1 MKKSIR
7 IADGCAGTG
16 CKVPEAEGGSGMN
29 RGLFGVNQ
37 FGPLATIRMAVENGK
52 F

>member
-1 MKKSIR
+1 MSIEMDR
-7 IADGCAGTG
+7 VIAPLAILAALMI
-16 CKVPEAEGGSGMN
+16 VEM
-29 RGLFGVNQ
+29 FGVNQ